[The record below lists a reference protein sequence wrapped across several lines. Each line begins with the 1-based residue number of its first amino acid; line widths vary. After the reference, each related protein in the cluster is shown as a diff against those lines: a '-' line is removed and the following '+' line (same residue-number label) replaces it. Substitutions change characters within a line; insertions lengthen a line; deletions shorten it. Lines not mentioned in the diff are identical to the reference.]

1 MHAADER
8 IKAEIREAERRRGQV
23 MDEVRAVETELKAL
37 IRRGQREILAR
48 RQGAVCGIRQRNGR
62 LGGVSG
68 GALRAFGTAGQ
79 AVLLG
84 HLGCGTGR
92 RVGRRR

>member
-37 IRRGQREILAR
+37 IRR
-48 RQGAVCGIRQRNGR
+48 
-62 LGGVSG
+62 
-68 GALRAFGTAGQ
+68 
-79 AVLLG
+79 
-84 HLGCGTGR
+84 
-92 RVGRRR
+92 